1 MLLVSFYMTMT
12 NKSMSIR
19 EAVEDLND
27 SIFLPAIQREFVWDT
42 DQIIRL
48 FDSVLRDYP
57 IGAFLLWRVRAE
69 TADDQIKYKFIKNY
83 IGDSVYPDDPK
94 FNHVNYHN
102 PKVPSTEKLPETQK
116 LILDGQQ
123 RLTAFYIGLSGTY
136 AEKKK
141 FHPRKNASA
150 WSNKQLYFNLFSDPD
165 EEIEDEL
172 GLKYE
177 FAFKDSQPDP
187 TERTYWYP
195 VGDILELDPNDDVRG
210 VVEDLDLESFGKGKR
225 WDASE
230 NLRTL
235 HDSICDE
242 AGIQYHEETTENHER
257 VLDIFIRTND
267 GGTPLSK
274 SEILLSMAT
283 ARWTEGSNELDAR
296 EQITDFVDRLNE
308 RHEDKNFRF
317 GIDFVLKSLLVLS
330 DLDPEYR
337 IANFTN
343 DNLGEMKATWV
354 TGDYKAAIEGALDLV
369 VEFGLDKRSLTS
381 HNALVP
387 IAYYIYYRN
396 PDLSWDSED
405 GAKARRRI
413 HYWLTSALLNGTFNS
428 RPDEVLDDA
437 REAVQEADDA
447 GFPLEE
453 IHRRMRGRGK
463 VVGFSEEVV
472 ESLLEDT
479 TYRSQKS
486 FLLLSLLYFP
496 GAVRKGADYHRDHIF
511 PKKILDA
518 NNLVKNHGLDRA
530 VAEQFENHR
539 DSIANLQLI
548 TEGENTGKRDES
560 FDDWL
565 DTRNKE
571 YYERHLI
578 PREDHLHK
586 LENFLDF
593 LDAREQRIREHIRE
607 TFSAFE

>member
-1 MLLVSFYMTMT
+1 MT

-19 EAVEDLND
+19 EAIDDLND

-57 IGAFLLWRVRAE
+57 IGAFLLWRVKGDTAE
-69 TADDQIKYKFIKNY
+69 EQIKYRFIRNY
-83 IGDSVYPDDPK
+83 IDDSVYPDDPK
-94 FNHVNYHN
+94 FNHVDYHN
-102 PKVPSTEKLPETQK
+102 PKVPSMEKLPDTQK
-116 LILDGQQ
+116 LVLDGQQ
-123 RLTAFYIGLSGTY
+123 RLTAFYIGLNGTY

-141 FHPRKNASA
+141 FLARKNADA
-150 WSNKQLYFNLFSDPD
+150 WSNKQLYFNLFSNPD
-165 EEIEDEL
+165 EELEDEL

-177 FAFKDSQPDP
+177 FSFKDHQPEP
-187 TERTYWYP
+187 SENAYWFP
-195 VGDILELDPNDDVRG
+195 VGDILELDPEADVREI
-210 VVEDLDLESFGKGKR
+210 VNELELGEFGKDKW

-235 HDSICDE
+235 HDSVTDDS
-242 AGIQYHEETTENHER
+242 GVQYHEETTDNHER

-283 ARWTEGSNELDAR
+283 ARWTEEPVELDAR
-296 EQITDFVDRLNE
+296 EQITNFVDTLNE

-330 DLDPEYR
+330 DLDPQYR

-343 DNLGEMKATWV
+343 DNLGEMKDTWV
-354 TGDYKAAIEGALDLV
+354 SGDYKTAIEGALDLV
-369 VEFGLDKRSLTS
+369 VEFGLNKRSLTS
-381 HNALVP
+381 YNALIP
-387 IAYYIYYRN
+387 IAYYIYYRD
-396 PDLSWDSED
+396 PDLSWDSEQ
-405 GAKARRRI
+405 GAEARRRI

-437 REAVQEADDA
+437 REAIQEAGDD

-511 PKKILDA
+511 PKKVLDTS
-518 NNLVKNHGLDRA
+518 NLVDNHGLDRG
-530 VAEQFENHR
+530 VAEQFENNR

-565 DTRNKE
+565 DTRNEE

-578 PREDHLHK
+578 PRDDHLHE

-607 TFSAFE
+607 TFSEFA